1 MTEPTIKHSTE
12 NIKLHILLLVK
23 TIPELSQ
30 ECIVL
35 NNADRGLPY
44 QPT

>member
-1 MTEPTIKHSTE
+1 MMELTIKHSTE
-12 NIKLHILLLVK
+12 NIKLHILLVT